1 MSTARSTSEPTAAM
15 STPHFYQ
22 GQIYIWPGTDDG
34 DGSNKTAMTAVTTM
48 MMTTTM
54 TMTMTNDNNDNTD
67 DNDNHNTD
75 DNDNDDDDD
84 NNGVDL
90 GLQGSE
96 RLRCRPGSSAID
108 MAIIT
113 CMPSHPGHKVE
124 D

>member
-1 MSTARSTSEPTAAM
+1 MQRVPAVEPT
-15 STPHFYQ
+15 TPLSAY
-22 GQIYIWPGTDDG
+22 
-34 DGSNKTAMTAVTTM
+34 
-48 MMTTTM
+48 
-54 TMTMTNDNNDNTD
+54 
-67 DNDNHNTD
+67 NTD